1 MNLLR
6 IRASLSDAPQ
16 RCQWALL
23 SGAGGTTSGE
33 GLVAELPRR
42 ADRIQLMLPAAQVL
56 ITRASVPRAAR
67 RRAGAALAFA
77 VEERT
82 SAEPD
87 ANQVSWLGAAED
99 MDVLAVVDKPGLAR
113 WREALGAAGLRGFEV
128 QCETLLLPRA
138 PGEWS
143 LAWNGR
149 EGFVR
154 TGELE
159 GAATDSGA
167 REAPPLSLRLLLE
180 EARARGAPPSG
191 IALYATLPGA
201 EPDLNAWTRELGVAL
216 RPAGSWDWRTAPSG
230 GGVALVQER
239 QRWQGFQG
247 ALVRLRPAAWILG
260 AALTIHGVALAFD
273 WMSLAREQRA
283 LRQQMETRFRATFP
297 DAVAVADPLL
307 QMRRKLAQARH
318 AAGQTDRGDYLPM
331 LEQVAAAAKE
341 LPAGALR
348 VVSYE
353 DGRMT
358 VELSAIDAETLGRT
372 VTRLAQAGLS
382 VETNGKNLIT
392 VRVL

>member
-1 MNLLR
+1 
-6 IRASLSDAPQ
+6 APQ

-23 SGAGGTTSGE
+23 SGAGEATSGE
-33 GLVAELPRR
+33 GPLAELPRR
-42 ADRIQLMLPAAQVL
+42 ADRIQLVLPAAQVL

-67 RRAGAALAFA
+67 RRAGSALAFA

-87 ANQVSWLGAAED
+87 ANQVSWLGAAQD

-113 WREALGAAGLRGFEV
+113 WREALRAAGLRGFEV

-167 REAPPLSLRLLLE
+167 PETPPLALRLLLE
-180 EARARGAPPSG
+180 EARARGAPPTA
-191 IALYATLPGA
+191 IALYAAPPGA

-230 GGVALVQER
+230 AGVALAQER
-239 QRWQGFQG
+239 QRWQGLPG
-247 ALVRLRPAAWILG
+247 TLARLRPAAWILG
-260 AALTIHGVALAFD
+260 AALAIHGAALAID
-273 WMSLAREQRA
+273 WMSLAREQRS

-297 DAVAVADPLL
+297 DAVAVVDPLL

-318 AAGQTDRGDYLPM
+318 AAGQPDRGDYLPM
-331 LEQVAAAAKE
+331 LQQVAGAAGE
-341 LPAGALR
+341 LPAGAVR
-348 VVSYE
+348 VMSYE

-358 VELSAIDAETLGRT
+358 LELSAIDEAALRRA
-372 VTRLAQAGLS
+372 VARLSQAGLN
-382 VETNGKNLIT
+382 VEATGKNLIT
-392 VRVL
+392 VRDL